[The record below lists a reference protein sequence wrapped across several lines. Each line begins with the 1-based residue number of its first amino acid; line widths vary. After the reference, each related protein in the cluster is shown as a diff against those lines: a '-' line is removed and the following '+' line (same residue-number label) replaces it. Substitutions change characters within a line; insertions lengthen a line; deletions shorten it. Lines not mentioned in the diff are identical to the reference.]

1 MQVQR
6 LVYRFA
12 QPVEWHLVSNGTKI
26 RDDPTRREELREKLD
41 RYLDLPLAL
50 ASVVVV
56 LLVIIQLTG
65 ELAEPWNSRLELLS
79 WGLWSLFFLE
89 FVAKF
94 ALAPVKRRY
103 LRKNWLDVLVVL
115 LPFLKFLR
123 LARVLRATRALPIFR
138 LLVFG
143 GRGSQS
149 TLVLLRRRRLGQ
161 LAIVSAMVILVGAS
175 VGYLIESD
183 APGTTIEDF
192 GDALWWSGAL
202 VTTVGSELYPVTA
215 AGRVLAFLLMLYA
228 IGVFSYFIG
237 AIASVLID
245 FDARHKQEEEA
256 GGVRLTE
263 QERAT
268 LRSILEKSKGAG

>member
-1 MQVQR
+1 M
-6 LVYRFA
+6 
-12 QPVEWHLVSNGTKI
+12 SDGTKI
-26 RDDPTRREELREKLD
+26 RDNPTAREELREKLD

-65 ELAEPWNSRLELLS
+65 EVVEPWSGRLEVLS

-89 FVAKF
+89 FLVKF
-94 ALAPVKRRY
+94 ALAPVKRHY

-175 VGYLIESD
+175 IGYLIESD

-215 AGRVLAFLLMLYA
+215 AGRILAFLLMLYA

-237 AIASVLID
+237 AIASVLVD

-256 GGVRLTE
+256 GVQLTE
-263 QERAT
+263 RERAA
-268 LRSILEKSKGAG
+268 LRSILEKSKGSG